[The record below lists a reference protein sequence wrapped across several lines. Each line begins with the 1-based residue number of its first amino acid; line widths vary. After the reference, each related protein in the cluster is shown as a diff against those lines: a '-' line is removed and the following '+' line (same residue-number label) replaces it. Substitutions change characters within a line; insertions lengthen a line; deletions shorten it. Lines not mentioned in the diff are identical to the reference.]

1 MDENENKDVID
12 QDNVDI
18 KTDKNGIIK
27 FANLLFVLS
36 TISIVLSGVL
46 LFSLLGLLLYYLL
59 LIIVL
64 FLTLFTLMSKLKP
77 WFEFGE
83 SIQQFI
89 EAGYQYIPYIIGVGA
104 LMSLGSLV
112 IYITQRNYIHR
123 TSKIITNIV
132 ILVLFLVAAVLRFV
146 IFSNN

>member
-64 FLTLFTLMSKLKP
+64 FFNT
-77 WFEFGE
+77 
-83 SIQQFI
+83 I
-89 EAGYQYIPYIIGVGA
+89 YPYEQNKTV
-104 LMSLGSLV
+104 V
-112 IYITQRNYIHR
+112 
-123 TSKIITNIV
+123 
-132 ILVLFLVAAVLRFV
+132 
-146 IFSNN
+146 